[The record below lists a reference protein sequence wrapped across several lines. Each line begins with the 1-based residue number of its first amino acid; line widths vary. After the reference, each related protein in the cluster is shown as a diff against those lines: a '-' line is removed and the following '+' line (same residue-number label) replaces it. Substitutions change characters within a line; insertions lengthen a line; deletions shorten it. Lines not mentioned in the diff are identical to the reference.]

1 MPKDIVLSCKT
12 LSSSQQKSTTFWPS
26 SPLAIMLYASDFL
39 NKPSIEVLAETSDRK
54 LDWLKND

>member
-1 MPKDIVLSCKT
+1 
-12 LSSSQQKSTTFWPS
+12 
-26 SPLAIMLYASDFL
+26 MLYASDFL